1 MSYSNGTGVSKK
13 RTLFVGASF
22 GEISL
27 TSDLTSS
34 GIKIQ
39 LEMEFSKSKK
49 NVRAHLGDYPTR
61 LQLYKTPPNE
71 TISLKEFEE
80 LAEQRLKS
88 NNYYHNYTR
97 THYLEFIGTIQVCNN
112 IYCCSASEIRQYS
125 SEGLT
130 RREAQRRQGLYQ
142 GRQDWT
148 TQRHATYCEGCSDS
162 NTMSI

>member
-88 NNYYHNYTR
+88 NNYYHTR
-97 THYLEFIGTIQVCNN
+97 ALTI
-112 IYCCSASEIRQYS
+112 
-125 SEGLT
+125 
-130 RREAQRRQGLYQ
+130 
-142 GRQDWT
+142 
-148 TQRHATYCEGCSDS
+148 
-162 NTMSI
+162 